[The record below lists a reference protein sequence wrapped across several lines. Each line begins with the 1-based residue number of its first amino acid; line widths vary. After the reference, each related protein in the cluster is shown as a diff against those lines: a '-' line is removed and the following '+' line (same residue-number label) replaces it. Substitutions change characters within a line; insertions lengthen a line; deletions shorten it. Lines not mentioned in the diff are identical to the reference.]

1 MGLRGKELVGR
12 SKKCHYRLSFHDA
25 NSQRVREMKFRR
37 VEGIQD
43 EEVQRMQQEIEDLKQ
58 RIDNVVETKRDP
70 SDDTCQENEQTCV
83 EDSDRHI

>member
-1 MGLRGKELVGR
+1 MGLLGKELVGR
-12 SKKCHYRLSFHDA
+12 SKKYHYQLSFHDA
-25 NSQRVREMKFRR
+25 NSQRVREMKSRR

-43 EEVQRMQQEIEDLKQ
+43 EEVQRMKQEIEELKQ

>member
-1 MGLRGKELVGR
+1 MGLLGKELVGR
-12 SKKCHYRLSFHDA
+12 SKMCHYRLSFHDV
-25 NSQRVREMKFRR
+25 NSQRVREMKSRR

-43 EEVQRMQQEIEDLKQ
+43 EEVQRMKQEIEELKQ

-83 EDSDRHI
+83 KDSDRHI